1 MLAWVSSMELMLSLY
16 SEISSLLLLTRD
28 STSAWN
34 SSTVCRFSS
43 KDAESSSI
51 SYLSREASSEYFPL
65 SSQARSY
72 SALRSCNSLYCAL
85 VVAVIWETSSL
96 EFCSMATRAVP
107 AETTAVMPM
116 ASHPAGPRAALAFC
130 RARENDARA
139 GFATFTAKV
148 TAVIPVTTVPNP
160 TPNAVITFVTAG
172 YSVRKFPMPSTN
184 PAAALDAFSSAG
196 VTELPK
202 AVLMAFPAFCQ
213 WSLMDWA
220 F

>member
-1 MLAWVSSMELMLSLY
+1 MY

-96 EFCSMATRAVP
+96 EFCSMATSAAPP
-107 AETTAVMPM
+107 ATTPVIIVAAKPT
-116 ASHPAGPRAALAFC
+116 GPRAEEIAAPN
-130 RARENDARA
+130 AVSW
-139 GFATFTAKV
+139 GIATFVAKV
-148 TAVIPVTTVPNP
+148 TAVIPATTVPSP
-160 TPNAVITFVTAG
+160 TPKAVITLVTTG
-172 YSVRKFPMPSTN
+172 YSVRKFPIPSTN

-196 VTELPK
+196 VTALPK